1 MFKFKIYFHALLLS
15 FCPTLSASVEPC
27 DALGALEADP
37 NAVAPAVAFQD
48 IQPTNLIEACA
59 VAIDKT
65 DDGLP
70 RFLLQRGRGYLRA
83 GDGTAA
89 MADIQKSHDMGYSAA
104 TFGLATAYHLGDDVK
119 QDFEMARALYEL
131 AYEEGVRWAAKGLSM
146 LHANEAYEFND
157 LEISNLWNARFHY
170 NLPNGLSASPK
181 LIDEVMDTYYHE
193 CVNTREPDIEFE
205 GLNEQ
210 VTLGVDAKNFYDVTI
225 NAKGTKATVIYAA
238 FACPDMG
245 YMWSGSGG
253 SPYYLIVGGDI
264 FEGWGG
270 TPYTLQHHDTVHL
283 ILPRAGGACDGSDEL
298 IPSNAS
304 ACHGIANWDES
315 LQGFNSIGNQLP
327 IWDKN

>member
-1 MFKFKIYFHALLLS
+1 
-15 FCPTLSASVEPC
+15 
-27 DALGALEADP
+27 
-37 NAVAPAVAFQD
+37 
-48 IQPTNLIEACA
+48 
-59 VAIDKT
+59 
-65 DDGLP
+65 
-70 RFLLQRGRGYLRA
+70 
-83 GDGTAA
+83 
-89 MADIQKSHDMGYSAA
+89 MGYSAA

-181 LIDEVMDTYYHE
+181 LIDEVMDAYYLE
-193 CVNTREPDIEFE
+193 CVDTRERDIEFE

-238 FACPDMG
+238 FACSDMR

-253 SPYYLIVGGDI
+253 SPYYLIVGNDI

-270 TPYTLQHHDTVHL
+270 TPYTLQHDDTFHL